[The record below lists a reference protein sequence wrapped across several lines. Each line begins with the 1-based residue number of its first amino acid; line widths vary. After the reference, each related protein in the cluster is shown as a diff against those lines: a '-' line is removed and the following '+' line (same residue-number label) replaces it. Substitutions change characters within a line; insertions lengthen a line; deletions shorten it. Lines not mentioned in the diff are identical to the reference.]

1 MYIQKLYAYYIHLA
15 VFVYVWEFFGLSKMT
30 SGLTKCRKLLNV
42 VKHDIIWTNQNTKY
56 FVFLCLR
63 AHAMF
68 DVTCFSAFIGAS
80 EVNSSGLSIR

>member
-1 MYIQKLYAYYIHLA
+1 MYIQKLYAYYLHLA

-30 SGLTKCRKLLNV
+30 SGLTKCGKLINI
-42 VKHDIIWTNQNTKY
+42 VKYNIIGTNQNTKS

-68 DVTCFSAFIGAS
+68 DITCFSAFIGAS